1 MTPSTGKQIITTHV
15 SWNISISK
23 GNHAINCFQFRKYN
37 MINDAENEAE
47 KLVPD
52 LQSFKR
58 GKS

>member
-1 MTPSTGKQIITTHV
+1 MMPSTGKQIITTHV

-23 GNHAINCFQFRKYN
+23 GNHAINCCQFRKYN

-52 LQSFKR
+52 L
-58 GKS
+58 